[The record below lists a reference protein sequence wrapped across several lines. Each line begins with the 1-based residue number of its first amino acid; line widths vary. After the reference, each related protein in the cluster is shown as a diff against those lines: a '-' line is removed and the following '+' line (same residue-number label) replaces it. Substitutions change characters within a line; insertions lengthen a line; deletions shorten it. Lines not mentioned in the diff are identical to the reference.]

1 MFLKA
6 DTSLVFRRCLLSCIW
21 KEKSQF
27 FSLWFRLTSA
37 FYQGQ
42 HNSFTGILMTQ
53 SCRTLPLWSCV
64 GHSVSAYQFPTSD
77 AGQDILAVVWGYIM
91 QRSRCSA
98 INCLKERPVWT
109 FMGRFVLWVIK
120 QLEHFFPYTVECDL
134 VLWLVFGSRLP
145 L

>member
-1 MFLKA
+1 MVYVNIIKQAFKNLSPAAQAYCRQTGLEHFVLTSKNTKTRMMSGSFIKRKMFLKA
-6 DTSLVFRRCLLSCIW
+6 DTSLVFRRCLLSCIL

-64 GHSVSAYQFPTSD
+64 GHSVSAHQFPTC
-77 AGQDILAVVWGYIM
+77 QM
-91 QRSRCSA
+91 QARIFWQWC
-98 INCLKERPVWT
+98 EDT
-109 FMGRFVLWVIK
+109 
-120 QLEHFFPYTVECDL
+120 
-134 VLWLVFGSRLP
+134 
-145 L
+145 